1 MKQSTKNQIAQII
14 IEKIKW
20 IDSGIDYVDI
30 SWGTYDTDI
39 QAQIADT
46 MQSNKLHPT
55 KRALIE
61 MRELIFQRMEAQ
73 YIIKKF
79 RKTFVTGRIGVFYP
93 DPEHIQVKIDN
104 PFNKGDAIFDF
115 YVPNKST
122 YDYVFTA
129 EEYPAI
135 IFPIINQEVL

>member
-1 MKQSTKNQIAQII
+1 MKQSTKGVIAQMI

-46 MQSNKLHPT
+46 MKVNKLHPT

-61 MRELIFQRMEAQ
+61 MQELIFQRMEAQ
-73 YIIKKF
+73 YIIKQF
-79 RKTFVTGRIGVFYP
+79 QKTCQTCKISVSYP
-93 DPEHIQVKIDN
+93 DPKHIRVKVMQDD
-104 PFNKGDAIFDF
+104 GDIGFDF
-115 YVPNKST
+115 HVPNKST

-135 IFPIINQEVL
+135 IFPII